1 MAVSITRQHVSSLK
15 RPWNCFDNGQVI
27 FVGGEEKWTHPWL
40 TRFFVMLQDSSR
52 WKLFSFLWFIG
63 FFFFFFTFGKFEYQH
78 CLIFSAHLVDF
89 HFLLRLFGLLLVV
102 NMFKAMSGSCS
113 PFREKQLFYS
123 ESPVMHCSYLL
134 CSLCLNKQ
142 NKIHQS
148 STVVSLRV
156 CGLVSI
162 LAFLP

>member
-1 MAVSITRQHVSSLK
+1 MLGGKKSELIHDSPGSLL
-15 RPWNCFDNGQVI
+15 CFRI
-27 FVGGEEKWTHPWL
+27 HPDESYFL
-40 TRFFVMLQDSSR
+40 
-52 WKLFSFLWFIG
+52 SFCLLD

-113 PFREKQLFYS
+113 PFPEKQLFYS